1 MATTCLLSSIAGA
14 YTAAW
19 NSNSVG
25 KTDAGIRLMVRNHQ
39 MPIRSDYYGDSLLDL
54 IYRGQ
59 DVSAMITSQEYV
71 TAMTA
76 GAWPWSGTVGA
87 MGTVGTLACGS
98 STALAL
104 VLTAVAGTSAASTPA
119 SLTASKAILQ
129 EGHTLELLYA
139 NQLRQVPLAWNLL
152 PYSVDAAAPI
162 WFSMT

>member
-19 NSNSVG
+19 NSNGVG
-25 KTDAGIRLMVRNHQ
+25 KTDSGIRLMVRNHQ
-39 MPIRSDYYGDSLLDL
+39 APIRSDYYGDSLLDL

-59 DVSAMITSQEYV
+59 DVSVSVISQEYV
-71 TAMTA
+71 TAMT
-76 GAWPWSGTVGA
+76 GGGWPWSATVGAVGTVG
-87 MGTVGTLACGS
+87 VLACGS
-98 STALAL
+98 SIAKSL
-104 VLTAVAGTSAASTPA
+104 VLTAVAGTSAAATPA
-119 SLTASKAILQ
+119 TLTGQMAILQ

-152 PYSVDAAAPI
+152 PYSVDSAAPV